1 MKRVLT
7 GIAVGAMALGVVS
20 FTPDTASAKR
30 SYGWGGWGGGPG
42 VSIHIGPRQGY
53 APRYKY
59 RNYGY
64 RQNHWRSPYA
74 YGPRYGYG
82 PRWQSRQ
89 DRYYY

>member
-1 MKRVLT
+1 MRHVLT
-7 GIAVGAMALGVVS
+7 GIAVGALALGVVS

-30 SYGWGGWGGGPG
+30 NYGWGGWGGPG
-42 VSIHIGPRQGY
+42 VDIYIGPRQGY

-64 RQNHWRSPYA
+64 RQNRYWRESYA

-82 PRWQSRQ
+82 PRWQN
-89 DRYYY
+89 RYRYD